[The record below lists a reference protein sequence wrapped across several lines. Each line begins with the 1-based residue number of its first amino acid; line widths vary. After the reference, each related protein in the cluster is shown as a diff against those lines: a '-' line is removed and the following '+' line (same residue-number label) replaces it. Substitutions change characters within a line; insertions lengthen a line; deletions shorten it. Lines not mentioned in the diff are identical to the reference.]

1 VCAYVHTEVRVRVGN
16 PRDLG
21 RYIRD
26 QRREAALTQI
36 ELAARA
42 AVSRRWLSDL
52 EAGKSTA
59 EVGLVLK
66 VVAALG
72 LMVDIRAAPQPE
84 IDLDQML
91 DNLGGAHE

>member
-1 VCAYVHTEVRVRVGN
+1 MRVGN